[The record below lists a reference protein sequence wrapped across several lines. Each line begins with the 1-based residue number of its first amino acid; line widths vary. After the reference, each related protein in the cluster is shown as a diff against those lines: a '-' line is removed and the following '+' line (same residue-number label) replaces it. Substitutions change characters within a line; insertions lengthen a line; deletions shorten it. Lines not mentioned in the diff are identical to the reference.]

1 MDSITEEEA
10 LSVVVDVLK
19 DYIEETDP
27 QSLIDFYNT
36 VIELPDLSPPSI
48 RVFTTLRD
56 ELIEFEK
63 LPRED

>member
-1 MDSITEEEA
+1 MDNITEEEA

-27 QSLIDFYNT
+27 QSLINFYNT

>member
-1 MDSITEEEA
+1 MDNITEEEA

-27 QSLIDFYNT
+27 QSLINFYNT

-56 ELIEFEK
+56 KLIEFEK